1 MTTRPRMDFGYNPP
15 SGDRDLETIRRREY
29 VADLNGALDVASKAF
44 SSLWVSD
51 HLAYGD
57 KHRIECWTLL
67 TWIAARYPDLDLSTI
82 VMCNTFR
89 NPALLAKMAGSL
101 QELSSG
107 HFTLGYGAGWHK
119 DQHIS
124 YGYDFPTALTRI
136 EMMEEAIQVIRAL
149 WTEAPA
155 NFSGK
160 HYHLKNAFGEPRPEP
175 IPPIMIGGAGKRYT
189 LRAVARHADWWNDVH
204 RSPER
209 LRRELEVLKSHCG
222 NESRDYASIRK
233 TLTARVFIHPSHTT
247 ALEMAGD
254 RLQSTEPP
262 MAGDP
267 TAVRDQITELAEMG
281 FDLFIACFP
290 GFQDLDD
297 MKLFMNEVMPEFA

>member
-1 MTTRPRMDFGYNPP
+1 MTAGPRMEFGYNPP
-15 SGDRDLETIRRREY
+15 SGDRDLEVIRRREY
-29 VADLNGALDVASKAF
+29 LADLHGALDVASRAF
-44 SSLWVSD
+44 TSLWVSD

-67 TWIAARYPDLDLSTI
+67 TWIAARYPGVSLSTI
-82 VMCNTFR
+82 VMCNSFR

-107 HFTLGYGAGWHK
+107 RFTLGYGAGWHEGE
-119 DQHIS
+119 HSS
-124 YGYDFPTALTRI
+124 YGYDFPPARTRI

-155 NFSGK
+155 NFAGK
-160 HYHLKNAFGEPRPEP
+160 HYRLENAFGEPRPDP
-175 IPPIMIGGAGKRYT
+175 VPPVMVGGAGERYT

-204 RSPER
+204 RPPER
-209 LRRELEVLKSHCG
+209 FRHELGVLRQHCE
-222 NESRDYASIRK
+222 NEGRDYDAIRK
-233 TLTARVFIHPSHTT
+233 TLTARVFIHPSHAT
-247 ALEMAGD
+247 AIEMAGD
-254 RLQSTEPP
+254 SLQSAEPP

-267 TAVRDQITELAEMG
+267 SAVRDQIAELAEIG

-290 GFQDLDD
+290 GFQERDD
-297 MKLFMNEVMPEFA
+297 MRLFIDEVMPAFS